1 MDLYNSTCF
10 SWKII
15 LFGTSFS
22 WSSFNKFSYCWENSS
37 ISNFSIPWD
46 LNSDIFTLSNN
57 CCNFSTAR
65 FLHPDKVSSIFISTL
80 FSSRN
85 TFNTG
90 IISFWNKF
98 VICVSIS
105 SIIFIPSVWI
115 FFINCSVSII
125 AESISVKSVPH
136 NGHLFLSNFPDS
148 AAL

>member
-46 LNSDIFTLSNN
+46 LNSNIFTLYNN
-57 CCNFSTAR
+57 CCNLSTDRA
-65 FLHPDKVSSIFISTL
+65 LHPDKVSSIFISIL

-98 VICVSIS
+98 IWCSVETIFSYSIFF
-105 SIIFIPSVWI
+105 IIFIWDCI
-115 FFINCSVSII
+115 HICFFRNSLI
-125 AESISVKSVPH
+125 KSCIKY
-136 NGHLFLSNFPDS
+136 SNHWNIW
-148 AAL
+148 